1 MPLSPKIR
9 TPDAARQLP
18 PPKAASV
25 LRRALQLQQAALEGR
40 TAALLRGKNFA
51 LLLYAAQFDE
61 AQKLFRRAAEE
72 LGGRVAVMH
81 STLSLDSANQ
91 EVQDTT
97 RILGRLY
104 DAVECQGM
112 EAALVARIGQCA
124 EVPVFDGAATQGH
137 AVTRLAELLGD
148 ETPLA
153 DNRRFALQAL
163 LLDTI
168 A

>member
-1 MPLSPKIR
+1 MPRSPRIR
-9 TPDAARQLP
+9 RSDAARQLP

-25 LRRALQLQQAALEGR
+25 LRRALQLQQAARQGR

-51 LLLYAAQFDE
+51 LLYEAQFEE

-72 LGGRVAVMH
+72 LGGRVALMH
-81 STLSLDSANQ
+81 STLSLDVADH
-91 EVQDTT
+91 EVQRTA
-97 RILGRLY
+97 RMLGRLY

-112 EAALVARIGQCA
+112 DAALVDRIGQFA
-124 EVPVFDGAATQGH
+124 GVPVFDGAATQGH
-137 AVTRLAELLGD
+137 AVTRLAERLGD

-153 DNRRFALQAL
+153 ENRRFVLQAL
-163 LLDTI
+163 LLDSI

>member
-1 MPLSPKIR
+1 MPRSPKIR

-18 PPKAASV
+18 PPKVASV

-51 LLLYAAQFDE
+51 LLYEAQFDE

-81 STLSLDSANQ
+81 STLSLDSADQ
-91 EVQDTT
+91 EVQDTA

>member
-1 MPLSPKIR
+1 MPFSQPVRAL
-9 TPDAARQLP
+9 DAAPQLP
-18 PPKAASV
+18 PLKVANLLSRARLLQHAAMDGNTP
-25 LRRALQLQQAALEGR
+25 L
-40 TAALLRGKNFA
+40 LLRGKNLG
-51 LLLYAAQFDE
+51 LLCETQSDE
-61 AQKLFRRAAEE
+61 AQALFRGAAEA
-72 LGGRVAVMH
+72 LGARVAVMRSGLSVA
-81 STLSLDSANQ
+81 STVQ
-91 EVQDTT
+91 EVQDTA
-97 RILGRLY
+97 RVLGRLY

>member
-1 MPLSPKIR
+1 MPRSPKIR

-40 TAALLRGKNFA
+40 TAALLSGKNLA
-51 LLLYAAQFDE
+51 LLYEAQFDE

-91 EVQDTT
+91 EVQDTA